1 MRGMVSEPEPEPV
14 DESDAGGR
22 PATVSQSRARAR
34 KDRWTDGPFSETKEH
49 VGGAWP
55 VQVSKPEPD

>member
-1 MRGMVSEPEPEPV
+1 MRGMVSEPEPV

-22 PATVSQSRARAR
+22 PATVGRSRARAR
-34 KDRWTDGPFSETKEH
+34 KDSWTDGPFCETKEH

-55 VQVSKPEPD
+55 VQTVSKQEPD